1 MTSCPEWDER
11 GFGWD
16 GLLLLSDGAASP
28 GLRGTCPEG
37 GGWEQAAAAVRSSIC
52 PAA

>member
-1 MTSCPEWDER
+1 MTSCPARGEW
-11 GFGWD
+11 GLGWD
-16 GLLLLSDGAASP
+16 GLLLLSDGTASP
-28 GLRGTCPEG
+28 GLRGTCLER